1 VLVLGSEGRGLR
13 PRVASACDALVSIP
27 LRGKIDSLSVSA
39 AGAILIYAAA
49 TDRQGNL
56 QGA

>member
-1 VLVLGSEGRGLR
+1 
-13 PRVASACDALVSIP
+13 VAGTCDALVSIP

-39 AGAILIYAAA
+39 AAAILIYAAA